1 MRTLAR
7 YEVWYGRDE
16 PPVETHELRAGPVT
30 ALLEGPDLRHVRLG
44 ANELAQRIYMAVR
57 DEGWNTIPGTYS
69 DVQLDIGE
77 DRFQVGFTGRH
88 RYQEIDYEWTA
99 AIVGAPDGTISYAMD
114 GIAKSAF
121 RYAKIGFNVHHPL
134 PETVGQPY
142 RARTPKGE
150 ITGTLPELIYPQL
163 IENGT
168 LTAMFAP
175 YDSLTVTLKGG
186 VEARF
191 DFEGDLFE
199 MQDHRNWTDAN
210 YKSYGTPL
218 LVPYP
223 MDARP
228 GQRFH
233 QKVIVSVAKAPAKP
247 VERPTELRVELGRP
261 LGRGLPA
268 VGVGMATHGGSL
280 SPREAN
286 LLRTLSFDHVRADL
300 HLKDPSYPEELKR
313 AAETCR
319 AIGAGLELALFLTR
333 NAEEELT
340 RFAAL
345 IRGATTESDASSVP
359 IKHVLVLE
367 EAEGFSTFRTM
378 TPGHLVQLARTRLQ
392 NDMPGAVFA
401 GGTDQFFTELNR
413 DWSQVEAAD
422 AIVYSLNPQVHACDD
437 SSLIENLQ
445 GQVDTVK
452 STRHFSGDR
461 PIFISPVTFIGRT
474 GPFPAGPPEPGGLP
488 GQVDVRQASL
498 FGAAWTMGS
507 IKYLSEVGV
516 GSITFYET
524 TGWRGI
530 IETEAGSPMP
540 DRFPSTPGAVFPM
553 YHVFADVAEWK
564 GGELVEARSNDPLAV
579 DAFATRVGDV
589 LHVLVANTS
598 WKPQT
603 VEVRGVEADQVK
615 IRRLDEETA
624 ALATSD
630 PASFRQPLESRA
642 GNDGSIRLE
651 LLPYAVV
658 RIDVEREAVARPS
671 VADQSR

>member
-1 MRTLAR
+1 VRTLPR

-16 PPVETHELRAGPVT
+16 PPVETHELRAGSVT
-30 ALLEGPDLRHVRLG
+30 AVLEGADLRHVRLG
-44 ANELAQRIYMAVR
+44 GVELAQRIYMAVR

-69 DVQLDIGE
+69 DFQLEIGE
-77 DRFQVGFTGRH
+77 DRFRIGFTGRH
-88 RYQEIDYEWTA
+88 RYQDIDYEWRAT
-99 AIVGAPDGTISYAMD
+99 IVGDPAGTISYAMD
-114 GIAKSAF
+114 GVTKSAF
-121 RYAKIGFNVHHPL
+121 RYAKIGFNIHHPL
-134 PETVGQPY
+134 PECVGQPY
-142 RARTPKGE
+142 RARTPEGE
-150 ITGTLPELIYPQL
+150 ITGTLPELIDPQR

-175 YDSLTVTLKGG
+175 YDSLTLTLKGG
-186 VEARF
+186 HPEGTRARF

-218 LVPYP
+218 SVPYP
-223 MDARP
+223 IDAKP
-228 GQRFH
+228 GQQLH
-233 QKVIVSVAKAPAKP
+233 QKVNVSVAKAPAELP
-247 VERPTELRVELGRP
+247 QRPTELRVEPGRA

-268 VGVGMATHGGSL
+268 MGVGMATHGGSL
-280 SPREAN
+280 SPREAD
-286 LLRTLSFDHVRADL
+286 LLRKLRFDHVRVDL

-313 AAETCR
+313 ALETCR
-319 AIGAGLELALFLTR
+319 AIGAGLEPALFISR

-345 IRGATTESDASSVP
+345 MREATAQGGASNVP
-359 IKHVLVLE
+359 VRQVLVLE

-378 TPGHLVQLARTRLQ
+378 TPVYLVQLARTRLQ
-392 NDMPGAVFA
+392 DALAGAVFA

-437 SSLIENLQ
+437 SSLMENLQ

-452 STRHFSGDR
+452 STRHFSGER
-461 PIFISPVTFIGRT
+461 PIFLSPVTFIGRT
-474 GPFPAGPPEPGGLP
+474 GPFPAGPPDPGGLP

-507 IKYLSEVGV
+507 IKYLSEVAA

-530 IETEAGSPMP
+530 IETDAGSPMA
-540 DRFPSTPGAVFPM
+540 DRFPSTPGMVFPM

-564 GGELVEARSNDPLAV
+564 EGELVQARSNDPIAV
-579 DAFATRVGDV
+579 DAFAMRVRDT
-589 LHVLVANTS
+589 LHLLVANMS

-603 VEVRGVEADQVK
+603 VQVGPLEANQVK

-630 PASFRQPLESRA
+630 PDGFRQSFDSRA
-642 GNDGSIRLE
+642 IEGGLLKLE
-651 LLPYAVV
+651 LFPYAVI
-658 RIDVEREAVARPS
+658 RIDIEREAA
-671 VADQSR
+671 